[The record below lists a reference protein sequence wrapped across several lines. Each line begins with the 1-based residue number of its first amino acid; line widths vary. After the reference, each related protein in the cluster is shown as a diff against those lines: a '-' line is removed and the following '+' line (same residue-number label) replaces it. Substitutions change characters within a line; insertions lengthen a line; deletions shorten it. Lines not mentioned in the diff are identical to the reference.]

1 MTKNELIAEIA
12 ARTELTKK
20 DADKALK
27 GLIEVISEE
36 LKKVKRSRF
45 RGSEHLK

>member
-20 DADKALK
+20 GCRQSIK
-27 GLIEVISEE
+27 GTY
-36 LKKVKRSRF
+36 
-45 RGSEHLK
+45 